1 MAYFII
7 SQLLILLCISGL
19 IGLFLFQEYTK
30 KISSLSITYSSFLI
44 LAVILSLK
52 SSNLNQTL
60 SIMTTILVVFSIN
73 LFIGMGIIK
82 NIAEVDKKS

>member
-7 SQLLILLCISGL
+7 SGLLILLCISGL
-19 IGLFLFQEYTK
+19 VGLFLFQEYTK
-30 KISSLSITYSSFLI
+30 KISSLSIAYSSFLI
-44 LAVILSLK
+44 LAVMLSLK

-73 LFIGMGIIK
+73 LFVGMGIIK
-82 NIAEVDKKS
+82 NIAEVDKN